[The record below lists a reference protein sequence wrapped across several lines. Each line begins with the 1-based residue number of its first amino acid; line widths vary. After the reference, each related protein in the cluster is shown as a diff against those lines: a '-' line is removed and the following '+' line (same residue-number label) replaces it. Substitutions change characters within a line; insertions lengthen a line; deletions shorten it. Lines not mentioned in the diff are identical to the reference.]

1 MLLTECNY
9 HIYDKKL
16 LIIIKCLKNW
26 RSEFEMTCDS
36 FKILTDNQ
44 VLEHFKTAQKLSF
57 K

>member
-1 MLLTECNY
+1 MLSTECNY
-9 HIYDKKL
+9 HIYNKKL

-26 RSEFEMTCDS
+26 KSEFKIICNS

-44 VLEHFKTAQKLSF
+44 TLKYFKTVQKLFF